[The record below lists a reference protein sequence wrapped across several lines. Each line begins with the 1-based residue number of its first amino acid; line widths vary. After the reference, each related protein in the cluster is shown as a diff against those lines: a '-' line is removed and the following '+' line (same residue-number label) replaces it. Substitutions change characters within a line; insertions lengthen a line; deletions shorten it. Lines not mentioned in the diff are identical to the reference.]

1 MLDHEMELDLKEA
14 INEGRLYDFI
24 ANFYYQMSKDD
35 LKEIILAMAG
45 VVYDRTGHNDDDYHA
60 FEELVLE
67 ELHERQFF
75 EEDYDNEI

>member
-1 MLDHEMELDLKEA
+1 MLDHDMELAFKKA
-14 INEGRLYDFI
+14 IAEGGLYDFV
-24 ANFYYQMSKDD
+24 ATFYYQMSKDD

-45 VVYDRTGHNDDDYHA
+45 VVYDNTGYNDDDYHS
-60 FEELVLE
+60 FEKLVLE